1 MSPQKYSNASR
12 IKLEDMIST
21 GRFRLVMSQ
30 QFEEPHGISELP
42 VQIELSDKTSKL
54 LSYKVP
60 WDGWLYGFVRAN
72 EVLKA
77 INGRNGENHIQMISL
92 HDWEDQFLLV
102 IETELTEMPYF
113 VASDEVVELLEGC
126 LRPPVMD

>member
-1 MSPQKYSNASR
+1 M
-12 IKLEDMIST
+12 
-21 GRFRLVMSQ
+21 MSQ

>member
-60 WDGWLYGFVRAN
+60 WDGWLYGLVRAN